1 MYFRVYVF
9 APDRVRIGQ
18 VRLLRQFPRFEV
30 PHVSNAHKHL
40 PLSLI
45 VVAASALLSLAAC
58 GSGSRLVKPVSVSET
73 IAKSNDSA
81 TDAYTGRNGAGKAT
95 RLENALRVVLPL
107 KSRRTWRLD

>member
-1 MYFRVYVF
+1 
-9 APDRVRIGQ
+9 
-18 VRLLRQFPRFEV
+18 
-30 PHVSNAHKHL
+30 VSNAHKHL

-81 TDAYTGRNGAGKAT
+81 TDAIPGATERARRP
-95 RLENALRVVLPL
+95 RLETPYG
-107 KSRRTWRLD
+107 WCFH